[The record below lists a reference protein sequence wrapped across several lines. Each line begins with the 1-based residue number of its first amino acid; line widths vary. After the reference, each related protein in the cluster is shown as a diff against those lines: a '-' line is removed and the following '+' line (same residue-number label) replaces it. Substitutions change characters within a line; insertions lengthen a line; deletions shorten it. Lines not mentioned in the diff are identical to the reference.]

1 MKIKTY
7 QDWLVEREGTGT
19 LMEDILSQL
28 EPTIERLLEQAR
40 KSYEERFDRPMTA
53 WDETITRLQMT
64 YDLSR
69 SIEAYVLPTDRLI
82 SLKAQGSPKG
92 SIVIEGTISRD
103 GVEHDLS
110 TSVIYAGGYNIQR
123 LHYRY
128 LTKTTLPK
136 TGQEE
141 ESKRLLQE
149 IKTLSKGEKI
159 NNEIARQHER
169 IKGLQDL
176 VAAAEAKTPA
186 QIEAEIMASDMGR
199 YLQATWQD
207 LIARGA
213 DKNYPGGEAEFQA
226 SQREELQRAID
237 RWNKTNIDFR
247 KRDIRSA
254 EAEISKLT
262 KKLEGLI
269 K

>member
-1 MKIKTY
+1 MKIKSY
-7 QDWLVEREGTGT
+7 QDWLAEREGTGS

-28 EPTIERLLEQAR
+28 EPVIERLLEQAHR
-40 KSYEERFDRPMTA
+40 SYEERFDRPMTA
-53 WDETITRLQMT
+53 WDETLTRLQMT
-64 YDLSR
+64 YDLGR

-92 SIVIEGTISRD
+92 SIVIECTVSRD
-103 GVEHDLS
+103 SVEHDLS
-110 TSVIYAGGYNIQR
+110 TTVIYAGGWNIQR

-136 TGQEE
+136 TGQDS
-141 ESKRLLQE
+141 ESRRLLQK

-159 NNEIARQHER
+159 NGEIARQHER
-169 IKGLQDL
+169 VKGLRELLAD
-176 VAAAEAKTPA
+176 AEAKTPA
-186 QIEAEIMASDMGR
+186 QIEAEIMASDTGR

-207 LIARGA
+207 LVSRGA

-226 SQREELQRAID
+226 SQREELQSAID

-247 KRDIRSA
+247 KRDIGSA

>member
-1 MKIKTY
+1 
-7 QDWLVEREGTGT
+7 
-19 LMEDILSQL
+19 MEDILSQL
-28 EPTIERLLEQAR
+28 EPVIERLLEQAR

-53 WDETITRLQMT
+53 WEETLTRLQMT
-64 YDLSR
+64 YDLGR
-69 SIEAYVLPTDRLI
+69 SIEAYTLPSDGLI
-82 SLKAQGSPKG
+82 NLTAKGSPKG
-92 SIVIEGTISRD
+92 SIVIGCTISRD
-103 GVEHDLS
+103 GVEHDMS
-110 TSVIYAGGYNIQR
+110 TTVIYAGGWNIQR

-136 TGQEE
+136 TGQDS
-141 ESKRLLQE
+141 ESRELLQK

-159 NNEIARQHER
+159 SEEIARQHER

-186 QIEAEIMASDMGR
+186 QIEAEVMASTIGR
-199 YLQATWQD
+199 SLKTTWQD
-207 LIARGA
+207 VVSRGA
-213 DKNYPGGEAEFQA
+213 DKNYPGGEAEFIAGQ
-226 SQREELQRAID
+226 SEHLKGAID
-237 RWNKTNIDFR
+237 RWKSLNIDFK

-254 EAEISKLT
+254 EAEITKLT

>member
-1 MKIKTY
+1 MKIKSY
-7 QDWLVEREGTGT
+7 QDWLVEKEGVGS
-19 LMEDILSQL
+19 LMADILSQL

-40 KSYEERFDRPMTA
+40 TSYEEKFGRPMTA
-53 WDETITRLQMT
+53 WDETLTRLQMT

-136 TGQEE
+136 TGRDD

-149 IKTLSKGEKI
+149 IKRLSKGEKI
-159 NNEIARQHER
+159 NGEIARQHER
-169 IKGLQDL
+169 VKGLRELLAD
-176 VAAAEAKTPA
+176 AEAKTPA
-186 QIEAEIMASDMGR
+186 QIEAEIMASDTGR

-207 LIARGA
+207 LVARRA

-237 RWNKTNIDFR
+237 RWNKTNIDFK
-247 KRDIRSA
+247 KRDIASA
-254 EAEISKLT
+254 LAEIGKLE
-262 KKLEGLI
+262 KKLDGLA